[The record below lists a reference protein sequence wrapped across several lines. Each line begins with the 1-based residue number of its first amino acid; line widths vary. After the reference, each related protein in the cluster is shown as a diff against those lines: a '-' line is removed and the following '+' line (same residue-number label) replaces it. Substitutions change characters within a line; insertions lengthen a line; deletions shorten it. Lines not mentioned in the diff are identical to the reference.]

1 MKIRTKI
8 PLGFIV
14 LALLAAVVGGFA
26 IYAFQEIGT
35 SLEEVRSSTPL
46 LLATSRIKDFLSEKD
61 SLVSSYLLEE
71 DTATLDQIKGELEL
85 LDNKIMT
92 YIEALRLG
100 TESEE
105 FEASSYYSIWEKE
118 EFPYS
123 LPLLEEGTPLY
134 NSLQNLKGFEV
145 GHQSKVNSVT
155 TLWREFLIGR
165 QQRDEAALAMDEPAQ
180 VVVNFIQ
187 SVAQAVEKFTQP
199 VEEINSLISRW
210 LATGDPAG
218 TIAVSIN
225 SYFES
230 FSNDIDTS
238 SMISDH
244 TKKDIKDKLALY
256 RQNWE
261 KLQNNFP
268 IATPEERDNL
278 YMECYRSYSSLK
290 RSIEN
295 LKMDKWMD
303 KLNTIN
309 QERKNYLL
317 LSDPE
322 AKETARQKVET
333 NLEQMKKF
341 MEEDFLKT
349 YGSVIAE
356 TVINDRWK
364 PFVELWNE
372 VVIKDNY
379 LKFAEEQTKKAITE
393 VRRTGQEVLA
403 AMNDMNQEVLDQFD
417 TTVARVSELQ
427 NRLSQLLYLIVGI
440 IVILAIILGIVI
452 SRSIVSPI
460 NRSVSFAQVLEKGD
474 LTQEISL
481 RRRDELGILFNS
493 LNQASRSLRT
503 FLKEVA
509 EGAETIISS
518 MENLQHASRE
528 IAQTGDQIG
537 QTISQ
542 VARGSEEQSQNLTE
556 ISQNM
561 EDLVNLVKGMAEQL
575 KKQSNKAY
583 TTLEAVDQVMESIQL
598 TGGNLEKVQESV
610 TQAFSLSE
618 EGQKTLKEVVEAMES
633 ISNSVLSVGEI
644 VKTLGYSSREIG
656 SITDLITGIADETNL
671 LALNAAIEAARAG
684 DAGRGFAVVA
694 DEVRKLAEESAH
706 AAQRI
711 AGLIGDIQKE
721 TNKAVN
727 SMEEST
733 KRVESGTQAVDRA
746 RRAFQDI
753 YQANQVVTEETNS
766 ISSSFVRVEEI
777 SQKIVQLVREM
788 SEISRQN
795 EAETQ
800 EVVEK
805 AEEVFTRLSNVASIS
820 EENAAAAE
828 EVAASAEEQ
837 SAALQEMDK
846 AIQETMDMGRALQE
860 DLQHFTI

>member
-1 MKIRTKI
+1 LKIRTRI

-26 IYAFQEIGT
+26 IYAFREIGT
-35 SLEEVRSSTPL
+35 SLEEVRNNTPL
-46 LLATSRIKDFLSEKD
+46 LLATSRIKDLLSEKD

-71 DTATLDQIKGELEL
+71 DIESLEQMESEFAQL
-85 LDNKIMT
+85 NKRVIT
-92 YIEALRLG
+92 YLEALRLG

-105 FEASSYYSIWEKE
+105 FKASSYYSIWEE
-118 EFPYS
+118 EFPY
-123 LPLLEEGTPLY
+123 PLNPVEEDTPFY
-134 NSLQNLKGFEV
+134 RSLQALKTSEMV
-145 GHQSKVNSVT
+145 HRTSIDSLKDWWLKLVT
-155 TLWREFLIGR
+155 IQKDRNEN
-165 QQRDEAALAMDEPAQ
+165 ALAMDEPAQ
-180 VVVNFIQ
+180 IVVNFIQ
-187 SVAQAVEKFTQP
+187 SVAHAVEKFTQP
-199 VEEINSLISRW
+199 VEEIDFLISRW
-210 LATGDPAG
+210 LATGDPEGKTA
-218 TIAVSIN
+218 TAIN
-225 SYFES
+225 SYFDS
-230 FSNDIDTS
+230 FSKDIDTS
-238 SMISDH
+238 SMISDQ
-244 TKKDIKDKLALY
+244 TKKDIKDKLVLY

-261 KLQNNFP
+261 KLQNNSP

-278 YMECYRSYSSLK
+278 YMECRRSYSSLL
-290 RSIEN
+290 RTLED
-295 LKMDKWMD
+295 LRMDEWLD
-303 KLNTIN
+303 KLNIIN

-322 AKETARQKVET
+322 AKESSRKTVET
-333 NLEQMKKF
+333 NMQQMKKF

-349 YGSVIAE
+349 YGSVTAE
-356 TVINDRWK
+356 AVINDRWR
-364 PFVELWNE
+364 PFVRLWNE
-372 VVIKDNY
+372 IVRLDTQLAVTDS
-379 LKFAEEQTKKAITE
+379 QTKKAIAD
-393 VRRTGQEVLA
+393 VREAGQQVLA
-403 AMNDMNQEVLDQFD
+403 AMNDMNQEVLNQFD
-417 TTVARVSELQ
+417 ATVTRVDELQ
-427 NRLSQLLYLIVGI
+427 NQLSQLLYLVVGI
-440 IVILAIILGIVI
+440 IVIIAIILGIVI
-452 SRSIVSPI
+452 SRGIVIPI

-474 LTQEISL
+474 LTQEIPL
-481 RRRDELGILFNS
+481 RRRDELGTLFNS
-493 LNQASRSLRT
+493 LNQASRSLRA

>member
-1 MKIRTKI
+1 MKIRTRI

-26 IYAFQEIGT
+26 IYAFREIGT
-35 SLEEVRSSTPL
+35 SLEEVRNNTPL
-46 LLATSRIKDFLSEKD
+46 LLATSRIKDLLSEKD

-71 DTATLDQIKGELEL
+71 DIESLEQMESEFAQL
-85 LDNKIMT
+85 NKRVIT
-92 YIEALRLG
+92 YLEALRLG

-105 FEASSYYSIWEKE
+105 FKASSYYSIWEE
-118 EFPYS
+118 EFPY
-123 LPLLEEGTPLY
+123 PLNPVEEDTPFY
-134 NSLQNLKGFEV
+134 RSLQALKTSEMV
-145 GHQSKVNSVT
+145 HRTSIDSLKDWWLKLVT
-155 TLWREFLIGR
+155 IQKDRNEN
-165 QQRDEAALAMDEPAQ
+165 ALAMDEPAQ
-180 VVVNFIQ
+180 IVVNFIQ
-187 SVAQAVEKFTQP
+187 SVAHAVEKFTQP
-199 VEEINSLISRW
+199 VEEIDFLISRW
-210 LATGDPAG
+210 LATGDPEGKTA
-218 TIAVSIN
+218 TAIN
-225 SYFES
+225 SYFDS
-230 FSNDIDTS
+230 FSKDIDTS
-238 SMISDH
+238 SMISDQ
-244 TKKDIKDKLALY
+244 TKKDIKDKLVLY

-261 KLQNNFP
+261 KLQNNSP

-278 YMECYRSYSSLK
+278 YMECRRSYSSLL
-290 RSIEN
+290 RTLED
-295 LKMDKWMD
+295 LRMDEWLD
-303 KLNTIN
+303 KLNIIN

-322 AKETARQKVET
+322 AKESSRKTVET
-333 NLEQMKKF
+333 NMQQMKKF

-349 YGSVIAE
+349 YGSVTAE
-356 TVINDRWK
+356 AVINDRWR
-364 PFVELWNE
+364 PFVRLWNE
-372 VVIKDNY
+372 IVRLDTQLAVTDS
-379 LKFAEEQTKKAITE
+379 QTKKAIAD
-393 VRRTGQEVLA
+393 VREAGQQVLA
-403 AMNDMNQEVLDQFD
+403 AMNDMNQEVLNQFD
-417 TTVARVSELQ
+417 ATVTRVDELQ
-427 NRLSQLLYLIVGI
+427 NQLSQLLYLVVGI
-440 IVILAIILGIVI
+440 IVIIAIILGIVI
-452 SRSIVSPI
+452 SRGIVIPI

-474 LTQEISL
+474 LTQEIPL
-481 RRRDELGILFNS
+481 RRRDELGTLFNS
-493 LNQASRSLRT
+493 LNQASRSLRA

-633 ISNSVLSVGEI
+633 ISHSVLSVGEI
-644 VKTLGYSSREIG
+644 VKTLGHSSREIG